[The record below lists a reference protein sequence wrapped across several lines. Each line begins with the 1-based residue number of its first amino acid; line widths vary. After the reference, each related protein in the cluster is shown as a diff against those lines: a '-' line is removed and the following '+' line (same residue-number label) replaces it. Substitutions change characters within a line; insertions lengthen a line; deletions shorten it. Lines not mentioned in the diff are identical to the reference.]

1 MTQTFIKNSA
11 IGVCGVRAKKRLGDI
26 LVQSGAVS
34 AEGLGAALLEHRRT
48 GNRLG
53 ATLISLG
60 LMSEEDMITVLSS
73 QTGAPM
79 VDLSKANPEPE
90 LLRLVPEFVA
100 RKYVLFPLERS
111 SEAIHVAMAD
121 PLDLLA
127 TDELA
132 IRLSHEVEVAIATK
146 DQILDAIDR
155 FYGMQGQPKS
165 HSEFQV
171 FEKKFVYRA
180 GEKSETPIARLV
192 ETIIR
197 EAVIS
202 RASDIHIEP
211 VEKRLRIRY
220 RIDGIMFTAP
230 APPEE
235 LEQAIA
241 SRVKIISNMDIAES
255 RIPQDGRFK
264 LTLNK
269 REIEFRV
276 STFPTIYGES
286 VVIRIL
292 NRGDNPLGLDKIG
305 LMGKTLED
313 FRKALI
319 VKSGMII
326 ATGPTGAGKTTTL
339 YSAVDLLSSPEKTIV
354 TIEDPVEYSL
364 EFVRQTQI
372 NPKAGLTFASGL
384 RSILRQDPD
393 VIMLGEIRDCETA
406 TIAAQAAMTG
416 HLVIT
421 TMHTTGAAEAVT
433 RLMDLGIEPYQISS
447 ILLGTTAQRLVR
459 TVCSKCSW
467 KKQAEAKRGAPGHGC
482 AHCNQS
488 GYRGRTGI
496 FEFLAID
503 DEIRKLIMN
512 KTPAQSIHS
521 YAIQNRKMISMRE
534 DGLAKVKEGV
544 TTFKEIERAQLG

>member
-1 MTQTFIKNSA
+1 M
-11 IGVCGVRAKKRLGDI
+11 RAKKRLGDM

-34 AEGLGAALLEHRRT
+34 EEGLGAALMEHRRT
-48 GNRLG
+48 GMRLG
-53 ATLISLG
+53 ATIISLG
-60 LMSEEDMITVLSS
+60 LMTEEDMITVLSS

-79 VDLSKANPEPE
+79 VDLAKANPEPE

-100 RKYVLFPLERS
+100 RKYVLFPLARS

-121 PLDLLA
+121 PLNLLA

-132 IRLSHEVEVAIATK
+132 VRLSREVEVAIATK
-146 DQILDAIDR
+146 DQILGAIDR
-155 FYGMQGQPKS
+155 FYGIEGQEKNNN
-165 HSEFQV
+165 EFQV
-171 FEKKFVYRA
+171 LEKKLVY
-180 GEKSETPIARLV
+180 GSGKKSGAPIAKLV
-192 ETIIR
+192 EAIIR
-197 EAVIS
+197 GAVES

-211 VEKRLRIRY
+211 IEKRLRIRY
-220 RIDGIMFTAP
+220 RIDGVMFPGP
-230 APPEE
+230 APPKK

-292 NRGDNPLGLDKIG
+292 SRGDNPLGLGKIG
-305 LMGKTLED
+305 LRGKTLED
-313 FRKALI
+313 FKKALMA
-319 VKSGMII
+319 KSGMII

-339 YSAVDLLSSPEKTIV
+339 YCAVDLLSSPEKTIV

-393 VIMLGEIRDCETA
+393 VIMLGEIRDRETA
-406 TIAAQAAMTG
+406 KIAAQAAMTG

-421 TMHTTGAAEAVT
+421 TMHTTGAAEGVT

-447 ILLGTTAQRLVR
+447 ILLGTAAQRLVR
-459 TVCSKCSW
+459 TVCPECPKI
-467 KKQAEAKRGAPGHGC
+467 KAKQAKGMAPGAGC

-496 FEFLAID
+496 FEFLTVD

-512 KTPAQSIHS
+512 KTPAQSIYS
-521 YAIQNRKMISMRE
+521 YATRNQKMISMRE

-544 TTFKEIERAQLG
+544 TTFEEIERAQLG